1 MAKTKE
7 EKPKQYQWNK
17 SEKFG
22 KIVEVESSD
31 GKMTFF
37 TDGSQ
42 IFNDVIGEFLTEVVD
57 GIIPFPDAETASIG
71 VPSGSTD
78 KPTEGVNIN
87 NALENEN
94 KEVASSESKDST
106 LVSLITKLSTKNIV
120 PLDTKL
126 NINIPK
132 KDVANLL
139 IENSDDSKED
149 IIESIAS
156 VAVKQIEINKLQ
168 EFLKEEI
175 TNFINKYYE

>member
-17 SEKFG
+17 SDSFG

-31 GKMTFF
+31 DKMTFF

-42 IFNDVIGEFLTEVVD
+42 IFNDVMDEFLTEVVD
-57 GIIPFPDAETASIG
+57 GIIPFPGAEEALIG
-71 VPSGSTD
+71 GPSDSAE
-78 KPTEGVNIN
+78 KQTEEVNVN

-94 KEVASSESKDST
+94 KEVASSESQDSS
-106 LVSLITKLSTKNIV
+106 LVSLIMKLSTKNIV
-120 PLDTKL
+120 PIDTKL

-132 KDVANLL
+132 KDVAKIL
-139 IENSDDSKED
+139 IDNSDDSKED
-149 IIESIAS
+149 IIDSIAS

-168 EFLKEEI
+168 GFLKEEI